1 MSIFS
6 WFWHVI
12 IPSTHVIKL
21 PHLQGRP
28 VPPHRRPRRRR
39 ASSHITFTFTSIL
52 AAQIARL
59 AGSLRRNNRVSGRV
73 LVGGRLH
80 CAARAATWPAG
91 RADGSWS
98 APGECQAFIHGVHCL
113 QDTTAVQ
120 SPRRGEIFCKRGG
133 IMAKITSRGSPSRGK
148 RCSGTA
154 LLQGSVCTRF
164 GAAWTRP

>member
-1 MSIFS
+1 MVLAYN
-6 WFWHVI
+6 H
-12 IPSTHVIKL
+12 PLHTRN
-21 PHLQGRP
+21 QA
-28 VPPHRRPRRRR
+28 
-39 ASSHITFTFTSIL
+39 ASSSGTPCASPPPSQAPPCVLPITFTFTSIL

-80 CAARAATWPAG
+80 RAARAAKSPAG

-120 SPRRGEIFCKRGG
+120 SPRRGEIFCRRGG

-148 RCSGTA
+148 RCSGTP

>member
-1 MSIFS
+1 MALARI
-6 WFWHVI
+6 H
-12 IPSTHVIKL
+12 PPPTHS
-21 PHLQGRP
+21 QA
-28 VPPHRRPRRRR
+28 
-39 ASSHITFTFTSIL
+39 ASSPGTSCASPPPSQAPPCVLTITFTFTSIL
-52 AAQIARL
+52 ATQIARL

-73 LVGGRLH
+73 LVDGRLH
-80 CAARAATWPAG
+80 CAARAATWPAD
-91 RADGSWS
+91 RADGPWS

-120 SPRRGEIFCKRGG
+120 SPRRGEIFCRRGG
-133 IMAKITSRGSPSRGK
+133 IMAKITSRESPSRGK

>member
-1 MSIFS
+1 MGLVCIHPFY
-6 WFWHVI
+6 
-12 IPSTHVIKL
+12 
-21 PHLQGRP
+21 GRNQA
-28 VPPHRRPRRRR
+28 
-39 ASSHITFTFTSIL
+39 ASSSGPSCASPPPSQAPPCGLPSTFTFTSIL

-59 AGSLRRNNRVSGRV
+59 AGSLRHNNRIPGRALVSGR
-73 LVGGRLH
+73 LH
-80 CAARAATWPAG
+80 RAARAAKLPAG

-120 SPRRGEIFCKRGG
+120 SPRRGEIFCRRGG
-133 IMAKITSRGSPSRGK
+133 IMAKITSRGLPSRGK

-164 GAAWTRP
+164 RAAWTRP

>member
-1 MSIFS
+1 MFLAGI
-6 WFWHVI
+6 H
-12 IPSTHVIKL
+12 PL
-21 PHLQGRP
+21 YARNQA
-28 VPPHRRPRRRR
+28 
-39 ASSHITFTFTSIL
+39 ASSSGTSCASPPPSQAPPCVLPTVTPFTSVL

-59 AGSLRRNNRVSGRV
+59 AGSLRHNNRIPGRS

-80 CAARAATWPAG
+80 RAARAAKSPAG

-120 SPRRGEIFCKRGG
+120 SPRRGEIFCRRGG
-133 IMAKITSRGSPSRGK
+133 IMAKITSCGSPSRGK

>member
-1 MSIFS
+1 MGLVCIHPFYARN
-6 WFWHVI
+6 
-12 IPSTHVIKL
+12 
-21 PHLQGRP
+21 QA
-28 VPPHRRPRRRR
+28 
-39 ASSHITFTFTSIL
+39 ASSSGTSCASPPPSQAPLCVLPITFTFTSVL

-59 AGSLRRNNRVSGRV
+59 AGSLRHNNRIPGRALVSGR
-73 LVGGRLH
+73 LH
-80 CAARAATWPAG
+80 RAARAAKSPAG

-120 SPRRGEIFCKRGG
+120 SPRRGEIFCRRGG
-133 IMAKITSRGSPSRGK
+133 IVAKIMAPGLPTRGK

>member
-1 MSIFS
+1 MCLACI
-6 WFWHVI
+6 H
-12 IPSTHVIKL
+12 PL
-21 PHLQGRP
+21 YARNQA
-28 VPPHRRPRRRR
+28 
-39 ASSHITFTFTSIL
+39 ASSSGASCASPPPSQAPPCVLTITFTFTSIL

-80 CAARAATWPAG
+80 CAARAATWPAD
-91 RADGSWS
+91 RADGPWS
-98 APGECQAFIHGVHCL
+98 APGEWQAFIHGVQCL

-133 IMAKITSRGSPSRGK
+133 IMAKITSHGSPSRGK

>member
-1 MSIFS
+1 MCLACIHPLYARNQSAS
-6 WFWHVI
+6 
-12 IPSTHVIKL
+12 SSGTS
-21 PHLQGRP
+21 P

-39 ASSHITFTFTSIL
+39 ASCPPSRRSPAFLQPRSHGWLARGGTITAF
-52 AAQIARL
+52 QD
-59 AGSLRRNNRVSGRV
+59 
-73 LVGGRLH
+73 GRLH
-80 CAARAATWPAG
+80 RAARAVTWPAG

-133 IMAKITSRGSPSRGK
+133 IMAKITSHGSPSRGK